1 MNSIVRVQP
10 QQSSS
15 HIRCKDSDKWES
27 GSGRKTTFPTSKL
40 HNDTTTARE
49 CHTKSIETNGKIKLR
64 RSQELYIIRF
74 FVFIVVVESS
84 IPFTVVVDTTI
95 VVRIITYLLEFFHL
109 LLESFVNVFE
119 VTRER
124 DATRRRNRQFNFH
137 TFSFSRQ
144 AHTRETRDVRNYHL
158 CSAQQG
164 SKLNVDLISICAVS
178 VPKLSLLI
186 WKTIPYIDVKN
197 FWCAVFFALVST
209 RAD

>member
-10 QQSSS
+10 QSSS
-15 HIRCKDSDKWES
+15 HIRCKDSDKWE
-27 GSGRKTTFPTSKL
+27 SGRKTTFPTSKL
-40 HNDTTTARE
+40 HNDTTTKRE
-49 CHTKSIETNGKIKLR
+49 CRTKSIEANGKIKLW

-84 IPFTVVVDTTI
+84 IPFTVVVDTAI
-95 VVRIITYLLEFFHL
+95 VVWIITYLLEFFHL
-109 LLESFVNVFE
+109 LLETFIYVFE

-124 DATRRRNRQFNFH
+124 DATRRWNRQFHFH
-137 TFSFSRQ
+137 TFHFSKS
-144 AHTRETRDVRNYHL
+144 AHTRETRDIRNYL
-158 CSAQQG
+158 RCSAQQG

-186 WKTIPYIDVKN
+186 WETIPYIDVKN